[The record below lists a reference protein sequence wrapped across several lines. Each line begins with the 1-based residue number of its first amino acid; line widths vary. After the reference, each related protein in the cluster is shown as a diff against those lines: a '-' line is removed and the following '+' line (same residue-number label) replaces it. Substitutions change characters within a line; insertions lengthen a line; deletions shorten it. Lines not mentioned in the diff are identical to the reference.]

1 MPIGSN
7 QFNFYLSRVWRLILV
22 GVSTRFKLI
31 IKVSFFFG
39 IELYFLSFIGRNI
52 DNSVGNNTGRKYG
65 LFYALLLVIY
75 ITTKLT

>member
-1 MPIGSN
+1 MPIGLN
-7 QFNFYLSRVWRLILV
+7 QFNFYLVEFGDLSSWRDL
-22 GVSTRFKLI
+22 FKLI

-39 IELYFLSFIGRNI
+39 IELYFLSFIGKNI